1 MELEELRL
9 DRKWNKEFLF
19 NVLVSKFVIYVA
31 LKTKRVLCDSQN
43 PSSTVFSEINC
54 DIRQNDGENATIV
67 FRGLIQFTTYRWY
80 RISTTSSFSPSEAR
94 SRDCTSDLP
103 ANKSRSILH
112 DFSIG
117 AVYSRTQRVQ
127 RNGTIFQY

>member
-1 MELEELRL
+1 MELEELLL

-19 NVLVSKFVIYVA
+19 NVLVSNFVIYVA

-67 FRGLIQFTTYRWY
+67 FRGLIQFTTVPTGGTEYRPPH
-80 RISTTSSFSPSEAR
+80 PSVLQRPEVVIVR
-94 SRDCTSDLP
+94 VIYLLT
-103 ANKSRSILH
+103 NKSRSILH

-117 AVYSRTQRVQ
+117 AV
-127 RNGTIFQY
+127 